1 MRVSDWSSDVCS
13 SDLIRLPRGD
23 RDHPA
28 RLQQVEDMARLDR
41 LFVSG
46 KRQLRVQAALA
57 FSGGLFEQV
66 EQRLGIRH
74 LEIPRAHLALVFEEH
89 VAVGHARVVIR
100 SEERRV
106 GNECVSTCRYRWLP
120 CNKKKK

>member
-13 SDLIRLPRGD
+13 SDLIRLPLGD
-23 RDHPA
+23 RDQPA

-57 FSGGLFEQV
+57 FRGGLFEQV

-74 LEIPRAHLALVFEEH
+74 LEIPRAHPELVIEEN
-89 VAVGHARVVIR
+89 VT
-100 SEERRV
+100 
-106 GNECVSTCRYRWLP
+106 VSTATVVKVRI
-120 CNKKKK
+120 